1 MCIRVWKQYKWL
13 PWISLYLFLSC
24 PKPLKSWIF
33 MRRAR
38 VCIFGQNN
46 GWEFDLKCG
55 TDIGIDALEAL
66 QRGRDQGSYFQ
77 LDEGAK
83 AELVIRMVIFW
94 FRKTNNKLRRFIP
107 SLATTWRLVHELS
120 PDCGGCSK
128 NTQSCTVC
136 QYNLTFKNISV
147 INLYL

>member
-1 MCIRVWKQYKWL
+1 MCIRVWKQYGSL
-13 PWISLYLFLSC
+13 EYLSIYFSPVLSHSNHGFPWGVL
-24 PKPLKSWIF
+24 
-33 MRRAR
+33 
-38 VCIFGQNN
+38 VCAVLDRIMAESSIWNVELILALMHWKHCSA
-46 GWEFDLKCG
+46 GW
-55 TDIGIDALEAL
+55 
-66 QRGRDQGSYFQ
+66 DQGSYFQ
-77 LDEGAK
+77 LDKGAK

-107 SLATTWRLVHELS
+107 SMATTWRLVHELS